1 MSHAAVG
8 ASEGAAMLN
17 GLRDTVDAMWQR
29 PLGQRWLLG
38 LLAFLIALLLRLGLD
53 GLLPPGF
60 PFLTFFPAILTATLL
75 GGLGPGIAVGLSA
88 SLAAWY
94 CFMEPFYSFKL
105 TGGATLA
112 LGFFVAIS
120 AVDIL
125 LIHLMQLAMR
135 RLREEAAR
143 GSREGAL
150 SQQLAR
156 TREVMLQ
163 ELQHRIANNLQVLS
177 AMVLLQRNAVRDP
190 EARRV
195 LDNAATRL
203 EVIGR
208 IQRRLQG
215 DANGLPFGPFLESLS
230 QDLLAAAEAG
240 RVATSVEADPLVL
253 PPELTVPVALIVA
266 ELLANALQH
275 GFPDGRRGTVTIR
288 LARAEQRIQLT
299 VEDDGIGLPLDFRL
313 ERTRSLGLRIV
324 QALTRQIGGAFTMR
338 PTAQGTTCH
347 LFFWLS
353 PQGAM
358 AAPPLPVE
366 SEAR

>member
-1 MSHAAVG
+1 
-8 ASEGAAMLN
+8 MLN
-17 GLRDTVDAMWQR
+17 GLRDWVDAARQR

-38 LLAFLIALLLRLGLD
+38 LLVFLVAMLLRLGLD

-60 PFLTFFPAILTATLL
+60 PFLTFFPAILMATLL
-75 GGLGPGIAVGLSA
+75 GGVGPGIAVGATA
-88 SLAAWY
+88 SLTAWY
-94 CFMEPFYSFKL
+94 CFMEPYYSFKL
-105 TGGATLA
+105 TAGASLA
-112 LGFFVAIS
+112 LAFFIVIS

-135 RLREEAAR
+135 RLRQDQAR

-208 IQRRLQG
+208 IQRRLHS
-215 DANGLPFGPFLESLS
+215 DAEGLPFGPFLQGLS
-230 QDLLAAAEAG
+230 QDMLAAAEAG
-240 RVATSVEADPLVL
+240 QITARIEAEPLVL

-275 GFPDGRRGTVTIR
+275 GFPQGRRGTVTIR
-288 LARAEQRIQLT
+288 LARAEQRVQLS
-299 VEDDGIGLPLDFRL
+299 VEDDGIGLPLDFML

-338 PTAQGTTCH
+338 PAAQGTTCH

-353 PQGAM
+353 PRGAEGVSR
-358 AAPPLPVE
+358 PLPA
-366 SEAR
+366 EAP